1 VLVGGWAPF
10 FLIDEFGRGGFSH
23 VGSIDIDIAVNPEL
37 VRNDEYSTIVD
48 LIQERGYSMRSG
60 KDNQP
65 IAFSFQK
72 EIRSKWDGRSY
83 MISIDFLTSATNDS
97 GDHRHRKVQSSLPAR
112 IAKGCD
118 IAFDHN
124 FDKEI
129 HGTLPENGNSIARIK
144 MLDIVGC
151 IGMKGVVLGERY
163 KEKDAYDIFSVI
175 SQCLDN
181 PGAVAQVVRPF
192 QTEESMV
199 LGIKNIRDKFRAID
213 AEGPSWVGAF
223 LSSGD
228 EEQRKRDQAESYA
241 LVRRFLRE
249 LDAP

>member
-1 VLVGGWAPF
+1 
-10 FLIDEFGRGGFSH
+10 
-23 VGSIDIDIAVNPEL
+23 
-37 VRNDEYSTIVD
+37 
-48 LIQERGYSMRSG
+48 
-60 KDNQP
+60 
-65 IAFSFQK
+65 
-72 EIRSKWDGRSY
+72 
-83 MISIDFLTSATNDS
+83 
-97 GDHRHRKVQSSLPAR
+97 
-112 IAKGCD
+112 
-118 IAFDHN
+118 
-124 FDKEI
+124 
-129 HGTLPENGNSIARIK
+129 